1 LNNSSSIQ
9 NSNNNIHEYQNYGP
23 LPYPN
28 SYYPSP
34 DAGDTTS
41 AESIESESEEQ
52 SRPKFIP
59 ATWPE
64 TIPINQNPTN
74 QSPTD
79 KMTAKMPSRNHHSAP
94 KFDGDPDSLSV
105 FLGDIEQLAIDCELT
120 PKQQI
125 DWTIRYAPVAE
136 QELWR
141 LQPGVTTGTWAT
153 FKDDL
158 QALYPGSSGDRK
170 FSVANLELLT
180 DKQAT
185 LPMENVIQ
193 FGEYYRAFAK
203 VSTFLKSKGRITERE
218 ISNTFLKGLEYSF
231 RLKVR
236 NQLRAENPTHHT
248 DDPWTIKQIATVA
261 LFVLSC
267 GGDEFQSQG
276 SEAQTSS
283 QGAIKRETFDTT
295 KLSFQKPFGESDL
308 AMFAHEMVKQMNLQ
322 LGSQGNPELNTYKP
336 FVKSNSC
343 AFCSATSHFQKE
355 CPKAAEYIS
364 KNLCRRNSEGFIT
377 LSNGDRITRRIPGA
391 DIKERVDNWNK
402 NNTQSTSVT
411 STNFFEVAEAK
422 SQFVWIEEEPEKE
435 ERMVTQ
441 RDVEELQTL
450 ENLVA
455 STQKR
460 INETRGKVNAARN
473 KPNTRSVVQPE
484 AEERPQVPDKEQ
496 AKNSM
501 PNKTHQYRYTTPIEN
516 ERTIKKVAEQTM
528 DTQVTL
534 TTREILAIAPDV
546 RKHIKE
552 QITTKR
558 TLNSDS
564 ATIANLGNLAES
576 LSASTYMAT
585 LPVRQDNIVVAKH
598 TEELRAIDVLIEG
611 KVQMEAVVDDGSQ
624 IIGIRKDK
632 WEELGIPIRSDH
644 QMVMESANK
653 TRDHTMGLLQDLVL
667 EIGGYRF
674 YLQVQVV
681 ENAPYELLLGRP
693 FFTLTQ
699 AVTRHFTN
707 GDSHI
712 TLVDPNTGAVIT
724 FPTRPRNR
732 EKPEQKKSDSQDF

>member
-1 LNNSSSIQ
+1 
-9 NSNNNIHEYQNYGP
+9 
-23 LPYPN
+23 
-28 SYYPSP
+28 
-34 DAGDTTS
+34 
-41 AESIESESEEQ
+41 
-52 SRPKFIP
+52 
-59 ATWPE
+59 
-64 TIPINQNPTN
+64 
-74 QSPTD
+74 
-79 KMTAKMPSRNHHSAP
+79 MTAKMPSRNHHSAP

-105 FLGDIEQLAIDCELT
+105 FLGDIEQLAIECELT
-120 PKQQI
+120 QKQQI
-125 DWTIRYAPVAE
+125 EWTIRYAPVAE

-141 LQPGVTTGTWAT
+141 LQPGVSSGTWTT

-158 QALYPGSSGDRK
+158 LALYPGSSGDRK
-170 FSVANLELLT
+170 FSIANLEVLT

-185 LPMENVIQ
+185 LPMENVHQ

-203 VSTFLKSKGRITERE
+203 VSAFLKSKERITERE

-236 NQLRAENPTHHT
+236 NQLKAEHPTHHT
-248 DDPWTIKQIATVA
+248 DDPWTIKEITTVA

-267 GGDEFQSQG
+267 GGEEFPNPG

-283 QGAIKRETFDTT
+283 QHSIKRETFDTT
-295 KLSFQKPFGESDL
+295 KLSFQKPFGEFDL
-308 AMFAHEMVKQMNLQ
+308 ATFAHEMVKQMNLQ
-322 LGSQGNPELNTYKP
+322 LGSKGNPELNTYKP
-336 FVKSNSC
+336 FAKSFNC
-343 AFCSATSHFQKE
+343 VFCSATSHFHKD
-355 CPKAAEYIS
+355 CPKAAEYVS
-364 KNLCRRNSEGFIT
+364 KGLCRRNSDGFIT
-377 LSNGDRITRRIPGA
+377 LSNGDRINRRTAPGA
-391 DIKERVDNWNK
+391 DIKERIDNWNK
-402 NNTQSTSVT
+402 NNAQSSSIA

-435 ERMVTQ
+435 DKTITQ

-455 STQKR
+455 STQRR
-460 INETRGKVNAARN
+460 INETKGKLNAAKNR
-473 KPNTRSVVQPE
+473 PNTRSVSQKE
-484 AEERPQVPDKEQ
+484 AEERPQATDKEQ

-501 PNKTHQYRYTTPIEN
+501 PNRTHQYRYTTPIEN

-528 DTQVTL
+528 DTPVTL
-534 TTREILAIAPDV
+534 TTREILSIAPEV

-564 ATIANLGNLAES
+564 ATIANLGNLEEG
-576 LSASTYMAT
+576 LSASTFMAT

-624 IIGIRKDK
+624 IIGIRRDK

-653 TRDHTMGLLQDLVL
+653 TKDHTMGLLQDLEL
-667 EIGGYRF
+667 EIGGYKF

-681 ENAPYELLLGRP
+681 ENAPYEILLGRP

-724 FPTRPRNR
+724 FPTKPRIR
-732 EKPEQKKSDSQDF
+732 EKPEQKQSKREDF